1 MKINLIFFYDKE
13 NRVFQKR
20 IEELKEYIET
30 KEELKQCRIYDQI
43 RKNMKKDLYI
53 MIADHISVIR
63 HYIDENK
70 IRNYQKIIIITE
82 NKDIYH
88 IIECINITR
97 NMYYLFSSNEY
108 LTNKFLEADKKNKSK
123 I

>member
-20 IEELKEYIET
+20 VKELKEYIEA
-30 KEELKQCRIYDQI
+30 KEELKQCRIYDRI
-43 RKNMKKDLYI
+43 RKNIKKDLYI
-53 MIADHISVIR
+53 IIADHISVIR
-63 HYIDENK
+63 YYIDENR
-70 IRNYQKIIIITE
+70 IRNHQKIVIITG

-108 LTNKFLEADKKNKSK
+108 LMNKFLEADKKNKSK